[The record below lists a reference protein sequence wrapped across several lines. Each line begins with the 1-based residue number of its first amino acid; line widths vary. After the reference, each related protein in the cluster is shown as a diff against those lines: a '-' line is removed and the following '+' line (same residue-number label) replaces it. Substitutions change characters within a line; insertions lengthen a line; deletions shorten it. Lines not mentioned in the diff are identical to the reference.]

1 MKIFLE
7 ERTIEFIGNK
17 QADSSADILV
27 FEYQPGKQIKEVWKE
42 FEADKTKKK
51 LLIWSQDENADAMSA
66 FYSLFRII
74 VAAGGIVRN
83 EKGEILFIF
92 RYGKWDLPKGKL
104 VMHHEPQSTFKEY
117 NGFKINENPVE
128 AAVREV
134 MEETGLRDIKVIH
147 ELASTYHIFYKTKKR
162 LIKRTYWFEMFA
174 GSGQTLIP
182 QEKEGITIVKWISEK
197 EIPGI
202 LNNTFASLNDLIL
215 SVLAEN

>member
-17 QADSSADILV
+17 QADPSADILV

-92 RYGKWDLPKGKL
+92 RYGK
-104 VMHHEPQSTFKEY
+104 Q
-117 NGFKINENPVE
+117 
-128 AAVREV
+128 
-134 MEETGLRDIKVIH
+134 
-147 ELASTYHIFYKTKKR
+147 
-162 LIKRTYWFEMFA
+162 
-174 GSGQTLIP
+174 
-182 QEKEGITIVKWISEK
+182 
-197 EIPGI
+197 
-202 LNNTFASLNDLIL
+202 
-215 SVLAEN
+215 